1 PPRPRPCARRAA
13 ARRTA
18 PDRDPAGGAAF
29 ERSARPTHRRTRRAA
44 RQPGAGRAGA
54 GGRSDGVARE
64 HGDRRRRELRLR
76 FAAAGNVDAPAR
88 QAAGRDGA
96 RQPRP
101 DRRPAARPRRRGR
114 ALNGVR
120 HDAAARD
127 ARAPLPSAVLTPGAR
142 FGIVAGTCGWAFA
155 LAAVAAACDARLF
168 LRVGVPA
175 AAGSLV
181 AARAVLRLV
190 ERRLRAGLAE
200 RARFKTV
207 FGLALVLVPV
217 VGSVLT

>member
-1 PPRPRPCARRAA
+1 M
-13 ARRTA
+13 
-18 PDRDPAGGAAF
+18 
-29 ERSARPTHRRTRRAA
+29 
-44 RQPGAGRAGA
+44 
-54 GGRSDGVARE
+54 
-64 HGDRRRRELRLR
+64 
-76 FAAAGNVDAPAR
+76 
-88 QAAGRDGA
+88 
-96 RQPRP
+96 
-101 DRRPAARPRRRGR
+101 
-114 ALNGVR
+114 NGVR

-190 ERRLRAGLAE
+190 ERRLRAGLDE

-207 FGLALVLVPV
+207 FGLALVLVAV
-217 VGSVLT
+217 VGSVLTAWILPELLRNACARAILRATGSITDVPWPVLAACGVGGVLLWIAGRRR